1 MGTSKPNNN
10 LQAEDK
16 KDFTWKE
23 VTKREL
29 EGRRVQVYSYL
40 L

>member
-10 LQAEDK
+10 LQPEDK